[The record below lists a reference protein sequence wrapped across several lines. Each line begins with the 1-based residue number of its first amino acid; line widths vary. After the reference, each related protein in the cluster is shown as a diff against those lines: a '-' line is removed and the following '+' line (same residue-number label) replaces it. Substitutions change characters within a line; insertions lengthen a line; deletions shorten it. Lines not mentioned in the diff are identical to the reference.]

1 MANTLTSAQREELK
15 NAFNLFDK
23 GMIYDYQ

>member
-1 MANTLTSAQREELK
+1 MANKLTSAQREELK

-23 GMIYDYQ
+23 GMIYDY

>member
-15 NAFNLFDK
+15 SAFNLFDK